1 MGPHRIVL
9 IQGHPDAQAP
19 HLCHALAQAYA
30 DGATA
35 AGHEVRQIDVAT
47 IDFALLRSQHEWEL
61 GLLPAVLKPAQA
73 DIGWAQHIV
82 LFFPLWLG
90 DMPALLKG
98 FLEQVARP
106 GFAFNTEGG
115 NTFGRKGLTG
125 RSARV
130 VVTCVRWGPRRRR
143 APPPHCNGRQP
154 NDRAAARAPMRW
166 LIAKNSATVS
176 SMICC
181 AVLMESMS
189 PAVCPASAGAAS
201 MSPSKYTRWMP
212 AKLSAGIRP
221 ASWMAWVRCDLSA
234 RMQGLALVFSIQV
247 PVTPASTMAF
257 L

>member
-35 AGHEVRQIDVAT
+35 AGHEVRQIDVAS

-106 GFAFNTEGG
+106 GFAFSTEGG

-130 VVTCVRWGPRRRR
+130 VVTMGMPALVYRWYFR
-143 APPPHCNGRQP
+143 AHSVKSLERNILGFVGI
-154 NDRAAARAPMRW
+154 APMSET
-166 LIAKNSATVS
+166 LVGSVEQLGEEGVAKWKRRMRALG
-176 SMICC
+176 
-181 AVLMESMS
+181 AK
-189 PAVCPASAGAAS
+189 AG
-201 MSPSKYTRWMP
+201 
-212 AKLSAGIRP
+212 
-221 ASWMAWVRCDLSA
+221 
-234 RMQGLALVFSIQV
+234 
-247 PVTPASTMAF
+247 
-257 L
+257 